1 MIIIVCLLAIW
12 LFALPL
18 TILGVLALLP
28 AAWILA
34 FLTIVLAQQGSKNR
48 SWIRTA
54 LSMIPFENHFES
66 WTIEMQKPLQG
77 LVVVFP
83 HGIFCLGALLLH
95 LRYHKTSYI
104 AVASCIFYI
113 PVIGYIAR
121 NIGCIPATEDAIRR
135 VLGTPSSTLFWLPGG
150 ISELLNMERAPER
163 VLHLPKRFGFLR
175 LALEYGSR
183 LTTIE
188 IEGEEL
194 TYWCLPLPFLEMR
207 KRWSEYIGV
216 PLMFP
221 WVFGCYH
228 TWIPKKVKMRAKVLG
243 VMDVIQKEPTREN
256 VSQFKEKYI
265 QTYFKSSH
273 DKDVKSR
280 TT

>member
-1 MIIIVCLLAIW
+1 MIIVVCLLAIW

-34 FLTIVLAQQGSKNR
+34 LLTIALAQQGSKNR

-54 LSMIPFENHFES
+54 LSMIPFENHFDS
-66 WTIEMQKPLQG
+66 WTIEMQQPLQG

-135 VLGTPSSTLFWLPGG
+135 VLGTPSSTLFLLPGG

-163 VLHLPKRFGFLR
+163 LLHLPKRFGFLR

-221 WVFGCYH
+221 WVFGHCN
-228 TWIPKKVKMRAKVLG
+228 TWIPRKVKMHARVLG
-243 VMDVIQKEPTREN
+243 VMDVDQKEISREN
-256 VSQFKEKYI
+256 VSRFKKMYL
-265 QTYFKSSH
+265 KSYGL
-273 DKDVKSR
+273 
-280 TT
+280 

>member
-1 MIIIVCLLAIW
+1 MLVVLCLLACW

-34 FLTIVLAQQGSKNR
+34 LLTIVLAQQGTKNR

-54 LSMIPFENHFES
+54 LSMIPIENHFNS
-66 WTIEMQKPLQG
+66 WSIQIQQPLQG
-77 LVVVFP
+77 LVVIFP

-135 VLGTPSSTLFWLPGG
+135 VLSTPNTTLFLLPGG

-188 IEGEEL
+188 IRGEEL

-207 KRWSEYIGV
+207 KRWSEVLGV

-228 TWIPKKVKMRAKVLG
+228 TWIPKKVDMGAKVLNTME
-243 VMDVIQKEPTREN
+243 VEQQEPTREN
-256 VSQFKEKYI
+256 VSKFKQQYLELLGI
-265 QTYFKSSH
+265 G
-273 DKDVKSR
+273 
-280 TT
+280 